1 MKKQFLAVGVIGASL
16 LALTAKNSDPVLMNV
31 AGKDVRL
38 SEFEYLFHKNNAQ
51 QTEPQSLDQYVGMFV
66 DYKLKVADAESAGI
80 DTTASFISEFT
91 QFRDELSE
99 PYLRDNS
106 VLDSMVNQSYSHMQ
120 DELKVSHIM
129 MAADQEATLDSL
141 RQAIIDGKVTFEEV
155 ARQYSIDKPSARRG
169 GLMGFVIANR
179 YPWAFEEAAFETP
192 VGQISP
198 VVNSGFGNH
207 IIRVESRQPARGEVL
222 AEHILRLTRNVPD
235 SLLAEQKFTIDSIYR
250 VVKANPDEFEN
261 LAKTYSEDPGSARNG
276 GSLGWFGPGAMV
288 QEFDSVSFAL
298 PVGGISEPFTTSFGW
313 HIIKKVDARGVGSLE
328 DNRESIIK
336 AINRTERGALPEKMF
351 VQRNA
356 KKYGA
361 RLNESNINKIA
372 AMADKDGGMLDSAFM
387 ANYSK
392 SEMPIF
398 SVGGKDVTLGEIVSG
413 MAPARIRGGEQIQ
426 EHIKAV
432 ATEMMNNRVLDLAR
446 NELAEENPDYRNLVN
461 EYRDGILLFE
471 ISNRNVWDR
480 AAKDK
485 DGLEDYFRKNR
496 AKYAWDKPKFKSY
509 IIFTSNDSLL
519 NEAVKYASTL
529 TDDMVPADFT
539 SAMRERFGRD
549 VKIERVIAA
558 QGENAITDYLG
569 FGGEKPAPENKRWS
583 SYAAFRAKVIT
594 APEEAADVRG
604 AVVADYQAMLEKE
617 WLKALHDKY
626 PVKINKKVLKQVK

>member
-155 ARQYSIDKPSARRG
+155 ARQYSIDKPSASRG

-485 DGLEDYFRKNR
+485 EGLEDYFRKNR

>member
-80 DTTASFISEFT
+80 DTTASFISELT

-485 DGLEDYFRKNR
+485 EGLEDYFRKNR

-539 SAMRERFGRD
+539 SARRERFGRD

>member
-222 AEHILRLTRNVPD
+222 AEHILRLARNVPD

-485 DGLEDYFRKNR
+485 EGLEDYFRKNR

-509 IIFTSNDSLL
+509 IIFT
-519 NEAVKYASTL
+519 
-529 TDDMVPADFT
+529 
-539 SAMRERFGRD
+539 
-549 VKIERVIAA
+549 
-558 QGENAITDYLG
+558 
-569 FGGEKPAPENKRWS
+569 
-583 SYAAFRAKVIT
+583 
-594 APEEAADVRG
+594 
-604 AVVADYQAMLEKE
+604 
-617 WLKALHDKY
+617 
-626 PVKINKKVLKQVK
+626 

>member
-413 MAPARIRGGEQIQ
+413 MAPDRIRGGEQIQ

-485 DGLEDYFRKNR
+485 EGLEDYFRKNR

>member
-328 DNRESIIK
+328 DHRESIIK

-485 DGLEDYFRKNR
+485 EGLEDYFRKNR

>member
-106 VLDSMVNQSYSHMQ
+106 VLDSLVNQSYSHMQ

-261 LAKTYSEDPGSARNG
+261 LAKAYSEDPGSARNG

-446 NELAEENPDYRNLVN
+446 NELAEENTDYRNLVN

>member
-485 DGLEDYFRKNR
+485 EGLEDYFRKNR

>member
-106 VLDSMVNQSYSHMQ
+106 VLDSLVNQSYSHMQ

>member
-80 DTTASFISEFT
+80 DTTASFIYEFT

-99 PYLRDNS
+99 PCLRDNS

-485 DGLEDYFRKNR
+485 EGLEDYFRKNR

>member
-1 MKKQFLAVGVIGASL
+1 
-16 LALTAKNSDPVLMNV
+16 
-31 AGKDVRL
+31 
-38 SEFEYLFHKNNAQ
+38 
-51 QTEPQSLDQYVGMFV
+51 
-66 DYKLKVADAESAGI
+66 
-80 DTTASFISEFT
+80 
-91 QFRDELSE
+91 
-99 PYLRDNS
+99 
-106 VLDSMVNQSYSHMQ
+106 
-120 DELKVSHIM
+120 
-129 MAADQEATLDSL
+129 
-141 RQAIIDGKVTFEEV
+141 
-155 ARQYSIDKPSARRG
+155 
-169 GLMGFVIANR
+169 
-179 YPWAFEEAAFETP
+179 
-192 VGQISP
+192 
-198 VVNSGFGNH
+198 
-207 IIRVESRQPARGEVL
+207 
-222 AEHILRLTRNVPD
+222 
-235 SLLAEQKFTIDSIYR
+235 
-250 VVKANPDEFEN
+250 
-261 LAKTYSEDPGSARNG
+261 
-276 GSLGWFGPGAMV
+276 
-288 QEFDSVSFAL
+288 
-298 PVGGISEPFTTSFGW
+298 
-313 HIIKKVDARGVGSLE
+313 
-328 DNRESIIK
+328 
-336 AINRTERGALPEKMF
+336 MF

>member
-106 VLDSMVNQSYSHMQ
+106 VLDSLVNQSYSHMQ

-261 LAKTYSEDPGSARNG
+261 LAKAYSEAPGSARNG

>member
-298 PVGGISEPFTTSFGW
+298 PVGGISEPFATSFGW

-485 DGLEDYFRKNR
+485 EGLEDYFRKNR

-617 WLKALHDKY
+617 WLKALPDKY

>member
-106 VLDSMVNQSYSHMQ
+106 VLDSLVNQSYSHMQ

-485 DGLEDYFRKNR
+485 EGLEDYFRKNR

>member
-485 DGLEDYFRKNR
+485 EGLEDYLRKNR

>member
-432 ATEMMNNRVLDLAR
+432 ATEMMNNRVLELAR

-485 DGLEDYFRKNR
+485 EGLEDYFRKNR